1 MREREYEIMINHLQQ
16 QVKEKE
22 LANEDLVVKINAK
35 QEEIDQ
41 FDYKLM
47 KLKDEQMDFQAKM
60 EKRFDATDSIQQ
72 ELSLLKE
79 KVVGKDEAISVL
91 TASLMEKAKE
101 HEQMS
106 EKFN

>member
-1 MREREYEIMINHLQQ
+1 M
-16 QVKEKE
+16 
-22 LANEDLVVKINAK
+22 
-35 QEEIDQ
+35 
-41 FDYKLM
+41 M

-60 EKRFDATDSIQQ
+60 EQKFDATDTIQH
-72 ELSLLKE
+72 ELNLLKE
-79 KVVGKDEAISVL
+79 KVVGKDQAINAL